1 MAGATAFDQLKAG
14 VHLIGA
20 INGQIDAINGVEGLQ
35 RDAQFGRQ
43 HLPLKGG
50 GDADDV
56 AEAAVAQ
63 PGPHLL
69 NHQGCGGA

>member
-14 VHLIGA
+14 IHLIGA
-20 INGQIDAINGVEGLQ
+20 INGQIDAIDGVEGLQ
-35 RDAQFGRQ
+35 RDAQLSRQ
-43 HLPLKGG
+43 NLTLKGG
-50 GDADDV
+50 GDAHDV
-56 AEAAVAQ
+56 AKAAIAQ